1 VCLCL
6 CVCRAY
12 ACVCDAF
19 QYWNTYHL
27 KIVCTC
33 LYPLSLGIRL
43 LSSLSC
49 SIPRSFFLCLSVST
63 PSSFSRI
70 ALPTPPLT
78 PSKNASCLHQCNR
91 TYERIHNIKASR
103 QRALGLERNRVK
115 EFCLP
120 RSLSCSLLPTACRL
134 IQSSLSLS
142 LSLARSVCPTVH
154 VSLQATSECSQL
166 VFVCCTCVCCMCV

>member
-78 PSKNASCLHQCNR
+78 PPKMHHAFTMQSYLRTHTQYQSFKTEGPGFGEKSCEGVLF
-91 TYERIHNIKASR
+91 A
-103 QRALGLERNRVK
+103 
-115 EFCLP
+115 
-120 RSLSCSLLPTACRL
+120 
-134 IQSSLSLS
+134 SLSLLQSTSDCLQVNSVFS
-142 LSLARSVCPTVH
+142 LPLPLARSFC
-154 VSLQATSECSQL
+154 VSHCSCL
-166 VFVCCTCVCCMCV
+166 SPGYF